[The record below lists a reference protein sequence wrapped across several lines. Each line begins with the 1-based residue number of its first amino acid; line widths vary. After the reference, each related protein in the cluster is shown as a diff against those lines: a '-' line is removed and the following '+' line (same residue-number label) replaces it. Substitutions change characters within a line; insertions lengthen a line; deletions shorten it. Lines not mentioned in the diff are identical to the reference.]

1 MPGRSVSFLKTIC
14 HHLCL
19 LIYLLITVKCCHRE
33 TLAEM
38 GKMDYQAVLA
48 SRYVEMYISIFIKVF
63 SSIAC
68 GVNIP
73 SLFCGVLLEIKI
85 MLLLGVYCS
94 NVQTSLFSIVL

>member
-1 MPGRSVSFLKTIC
+1 MLFN
-14 HHLCL
+14 
-19 LIYLLITVKCCHRE
+19 LLITVKYSHRE

-48 SRYVEMYISIFIKVF
+48 SRYVEMYINILIKVF
-63 SSIAC
+63 SSIAH

-73 SLFCGVLLEIKI
+73 SLFCEVLLEIKI

-94 NVQTSLFSIVL
+94 NEQTSLFAIVL